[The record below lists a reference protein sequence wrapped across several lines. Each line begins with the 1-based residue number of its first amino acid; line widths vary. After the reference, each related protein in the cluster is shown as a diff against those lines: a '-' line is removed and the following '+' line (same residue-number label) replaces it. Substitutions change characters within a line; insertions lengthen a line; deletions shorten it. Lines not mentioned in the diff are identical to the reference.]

1 MSPDCKIFCRAFQRL
16 GISGAVLMWLARIFL
31 VLAAPLLIAAQAYA
45 ETRIALVI
53 GNAAYKS
60 MPQLANPTHD
70 ATALH
75 DALTKLGFD
84 ADLGLDLTRDQMDA
98 ALIKFAR
105 KARQADVALVFFGG
119 HGLQYR
125 GVNYLAPIDA
135 EVKDEAD
142 FRRLPTAQQIVE
154 DLQAAKNI
162 RILILDACRDNSVV
176 EHMKSLAPSSRA
188 IGVSRGLGRM
198 EKAEGTL
205 IAFSTQ
211 PDTEAADG
219 SGYNSPFIAALL
231 NHMPEPGLDVRVV
244 FARARA
250 DVYAATRHEQ
260 LPELSDSLVGEFSF
274 KSGAPVQPPHKDD
287 SPTTDIEAAMRAD
300 FAAAKQIDTVA
311 AWDAF
316 LQHYPS
322 GLYADLARA
331 ARQKLQEAM
340 LPHPQPSVPPQPQP
354 SVPPQ
359 PQPSLP
365 PQPQQDPA
373 RGFTVWD
380 HNGSRVILKAHGA
393 EREFY
398 YDSPRPGMLTVGAR
412 KGTLLF
418 SGQRTGNAY
427 SGVAYVFN
435 KKCGPH
441 AYDVSGSV
449 SEDQRSVTMF
459 GKAPSQFDDNCKPIV
474 YKDDTLVFTFTG
486 Q

>member
-1 MSPDCKIFCRAFQRL
+1 LQDLLPAFQLLR
-16 GISGAVLMWLARIFL
+16 ISRAVRMWLARIFL
-31 VLAAPLLIAAQAYA
+31 FLAAVLLTAAQADA

-53 GNAAYKS
+53 GNAAYKA

-70 ATALH
+70 ATALR

-84 ADLGLDLTRDQMDA
+84 TDLGLDLTRDQMDA
-98 ALIKFAR
+98 MLIKFAR

-125 GVNYLAPIDA
+125 GLNYLAPVDA

-162 RILILDACRDNSVV
+162 RILILDACRDNMVAERV
-176 EHMKSLAPSSRA
+176 KSLAPSSRA
-188 IGVSRGLGRM
+188 IGLSRGLGRM

-231 NHMPEPGLDVRVV
+231 KHMPEPGLDVRVV

-274 KSGAPVQPPHKDD
+274 KPGQPEHKEDPATLD
-287 SPTTDIEAAMRAD
+287 SEAATRAD

-316 LQHYPS
+316 LQRYPS

-340 LPHPQPSVPPQPQP
+340 LPRPQPNVPPQPQP

-359 PQPSLP
+359 PQPNVT
-365 PQPQQDPA
+365 PQEPA
-373 RGFTVWD
+373 HGFTTWD
-380 HNGSRVILKAHGA
+380 HNGSSVILKAHGA
-393 EREFY
+393 DREFY
-398 YDSPRPGMLTVGAR
+398 YESPRPGMVSAGVR
-412 KGTLLF
+412 KGALLF
-418 SGQRTGNAY
+418 SGKRTGNTY
-427 SGVAYVFN
+427 SGVAYIFN
-435 KKCGPH
+435 KRCGPQP
-441 AYDVSGSV
+441 YDVSGPV
-449 SEDQRSVTMF
+449 SEDQRSVMMF
-459 GKAPSQFDDNCKPIV
+459 GKAPAQFDDNCRPIG
-474 YKDDTLVFTFTG
+474 YKDDTLVFTLSG